1 MWWRTNARGASFL
14 FLTLRP
20 YENLC
25 GGGGAS
31 SPHCL
36 GGPFLAFK
44 MPMEAPGGKP
54 SQEPTP
60 NHQAPG
66 RRESVV
72 SEPCKPEAR
81 WSCLVI

>member
-1 MWWRTNARGASFL
+1 MQGGASFL
-14 FLTLRP
+14 FLMLRP

-44 MPMEAPGGKP
+44 TPMEAPGGKP

-60 NHQAPG
+60 THQAPG

-81 WSCLVI
+81 WSCLAI